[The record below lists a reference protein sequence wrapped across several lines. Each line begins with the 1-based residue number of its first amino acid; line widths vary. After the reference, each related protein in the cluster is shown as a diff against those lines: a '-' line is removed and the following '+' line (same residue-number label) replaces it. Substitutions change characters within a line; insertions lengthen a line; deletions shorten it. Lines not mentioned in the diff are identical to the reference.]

1 MFLVDYAFF
10 SPEDIRW
17 NNHTFTWYDN
27 IQPILRNAEVKL
39 LKEKDNWISKLR
51 DKRAKLTMKLNECLA
66 RVKEFKQ
73 RDKISDAEAIVT
85 ELQQMSADIE
95 EYIKEVSQPAK
106 LDHLS
111 FRSFLSV

>member
-10 SPEDIRW
+10 SSEDVRW
-17 NNHTFTWYDN
+17 NNYTFTWYDN

-39 LKEKDNWISKLR
+39 LKEKDNWINKLR
-51 DKRAKLTMKLNECLA
+51 DKRAKLTMKLNECLT
-66 RVKEFKQ
+66 RIKEFKQ

-95 EYIKEVSQPAK
+95 EFIKEVRPSALYK
-106 LDHLS
+106 LILN
-111 FRSFLSV
+111 V